1 MENARPY
8 LLFLKQDFFEQF
20 QMDRYLGS
28 VLIFIAKYLLQ
39 QASSALALKLAKS
52 NLFKMWG
59 LKNLKDFLTF
69 L

>member
-52 NLFKMWG
+52 NLFKM
-59 LKNLKDFLTF
+59 
-69 L
+69 